1 MADKH
6 LELFNQLSKLVR
18 ENEAF
23 YITEQFKDGHSFFIF
38 NYRLASYTAF
48 CQPGALDARGTMF
61 EVDLGGNFIRLACLP
76 PPKFFNLNE
85 CSFTMNLD
93 LTDATLVTSKLDGS
107 LISSYHVDG
116 ELYLKTKG
124 SLYSEQALAAMA
136 LIKTSKYKGLYEF
149 VRNSTIN
156 GHTINFEYC
165 SPVNRIVVN
174 YEKSFLKIISIRD
187 PNGIYWDYSVIAEML
202 KQLDRGD
209 FLIQNEV
216 EESGKYC
223 NGKHDITDFIKSVLT
238 LTGIEGFVVY
248 LKDGTVFKIKTT
260 WYCNLHYTK
269 DSVNNPRRL
278 FECTVNE
285 TSDDLRAL
293 FFDDAIALKLIGEME
308 QKVSKLYNGMVNT
321 VDSFYHQNK
330 EKDRKSYAIL
340 AKATVDQLYF
350 GLAMN
355 RYIGRE
361 INWKEFMIKN
371 YKYL

>member
-23 YITEQFKDGHSFFIF
+23 YITEQFKDGHRFFIF
-38 NYRLASYTAF
+38 NYRLASYTDF

-93 LTDATLVTSKLDGS
+93 LTDATLVTPKLDGS

-187 PNGIYWDYSVIAEML
+187 PNGIYWDYSVMAEML
-202 KQLDRGD
+202 KQLDLGD

-308 QKVSKLYNGMVNT
+308 QQVSKIYNKMVHTVESFFKLIKIRTGSPMLY
-321 VDSFYHQNK
+321 
-330 EKDRKSYAIL
+330 
-340 AKATVDQLYF
+340 
-350 GLAMN
+350 
-355 RYIGRE
+355 
-361 INWKEFMIKN
+361 
-371 YKYL
+371 